1 MEVHHHSNTP
11 GKKFKHYLWEFL
23 MLFLAVFCGFLAE
36 NFREHEVEKAKERQ
50 YIRSL
55 IEDVKLDIGS
65 LRLSYAVRKRY
76 INYYDSL
83 VYLLKQNDKNTLN
96 DIYYYARFLGRMD
109 EFKYH
114 DRTIQQLKSS
124 GGLRLIRNK
133 IAADSITVYDN
144 EVVKEVLSQQEREN
158 KVRLDTY
165 NNIGE
170 IFNAYV
176 WNDMTDS
183 VAAIIRYKGNPLL
196 LNAGS
201 KELNEFI
208 MKVIYIKTS
217 YRLTLQSIEK
227 TIAAGENLIA
237 SLNKEYHLE
246 EQAVSH

>member
-1 MEVHHHSNTP
+1 MEVHAHSHTE
-11 GKKFKHYLWEFL
+11 KKRLKHYLFEFF

-36 NFREHEVEKAKERQ
+36 NFREHQVEKVKERQ

-65 LRLSYAVRKRY
+65 LKLSSAVRKRY

-124 GGLRLIRNK
+124 GGLRLIRKK

-144 EVVKEVLSQQEREN
+144 EVVKEILNQQEREN
-158 KVRLDTY
+158 KVRLDIY
-165 NNIGE
+165 NNIGG

-176 WNDMTDS
+176 WNEMTDS
-183 VAAIIRYKGNPLL
+183 LAAITRYNGNPPLL
-196 LNAGS
+196 AAGS

-208 MKVIYIKTS
+208 IRVIYIKTS
-217 YRLTLQSIEK
+217 YRLTVKSIEK
-227 TIAAGENLIA
+227 AITVGENLIA
-237 SLNKEYHLE
+237 LLSKEYHLD
-246 EQAVSH
+246 

>member
-1 MEVHHHSNTP
+1 MEVHAHSHTEQ
-11 GKKFKHYLWEFL
+11 KRLKHYLFEFF

-36 NFREHEVEKAKERQ
+36 NFREHQVEKVKERQ

-65 LRLSYAVRKRY
+65 LKLSSAVRKRY

-124 GGLRLIRNK
+124 GGLRLIRKK

-144 EVVKEVLSQQEREN
+144 EVVKEILNQQEREN
-158 KVRLDTY
+158 KVRLDIY
-165 NNIGE
+165 NNIGG

-183 VAAIIRYKGNPLL
+183 LAAITRYSGNPPLL
-196 LNAGS
+196 AAGA

-208 MKVIYIKTS
+208 IKVIYIKTS
-217 YRLTLQSIEK
+217 YRLTVKSIEK
-227 TIAAGENLIA
+227 AITVGENLIA
-237 SLNKEYHLE
+237 LLSREYHLD
-246 EQAVSH
+246 